1 MSFDVTVLTQ
11 QYGVPMELTAALQAV
26 QGNFSEDFGET
37 FVRLSI
43 KGFQFSTVS
52 GGTSTPIPGSE
63 QGLNCV
69 ILAESLHDHNTF
81 YLSSYDGNSDA
92 SAPDA
97 VWYEGDP
104 IPETVPPAMRVRRQ
118 DGRLPWS
125 RRRRI
130 VIVPMS
136 ADGSPLNGMT
146 PVVFDVGSMSLYGQ
160 DLANGM
166 GMSYAHFRAWC
177 KQRRVLPCIVPVRI
191 VLDRTASVPSVR
203 FVPMT
208 DTNGRPAVFNGQ
220 ALQLIL
226 ETAQSE
232 QVKSLV
238 EVHRIPAEEVA
249 PVAEQAAPAYGQAF
263 AQPAPV
269 AEPALAYGQAF
280 AQPAPVAEPTP
291 VFAQPVAEP
300 VPVAPVAEP
309 APAVPVA
316 EPAPAVP
323 LAEPQL
329 APDAVLENAR
339 QEIAGMDTD
348 LDALL
353 QSATIPF

>member
-1 MSFDVTVLTQ
+1 MAFDVTVLTQ
-11 QYGVPMELTAALQAV
+11 QYGLPVEMTAALQAV

-43 KGFQFSTVS
+43 KGFQFATVS
-52 GGTSTPIPGSE
+52 GGTSTPIAGTE
-63 QGLNCV
+63 NGLNCV
-69 ILAESLHDHNTF
+69 ILAESQHDHNTF
-81 YLSSYDGNSDA
+81 YLSSYDSNGDT

-104 IPETVPPAMRVRRQ
+104 IPETVPPAMRVKRQ

-130 VIVPMS
+130 VIVPMG
-136 ADGSPLNGMT
+136 ADGSPLNGMS

-160 DLANGM
+160 DMAGGM

-177 KQRRVLPCIVPVRI
+177 KQRRVIPCIVPVRI
-191 VLDRTASVPSVR
+191 VLDRSASVPSVR
-203 FVPMT
+203 FVPLT
-208 DTNGRPAVFNGQ
+208 DVNGRPTLFNGQ

-226 ETAQSE
+226 EAAQSE

-238 EVHRIPAEEVA
+238 EVHRIPASENTEAPA
-249 PVAEQAAPAYGQAF
+249 PVAPAAQPAPAYNTM

-269 AEPALAYGQAF
+269 A
-280 AQPAPVAEPTP
+280 PAPVAP
-291 VFAQPVAEP
+291 A
-300 VPVAPVAEP
+300 PVAPAPVAP
-309 APAVPVA
+309 APVAPAPVA
-316 EPAPAVP
+316 PAPVAPAPVAP
-323 LAEPQL
+323 APVAPAPVEPQVQ
-329 APDAVLENAR
+329 PDALLESAR
-339 QEIAGMDTD
+339 QEIAGSDMD